1 MATDTETAP
10 APIEPTR
17 GEIDAKLA
25 ERWPWFVALGVL
37 YLVLAGVGLGAIGL
51 LSLVSVVMIAGLFL
65 VGGVGQLIHAFRCPG
80 WRSTVLHVLG
90 AALYVVAG
98 AMLLAR
104 PVFGLVT
111 LTLVVGAIIFATG
124 ITRIVIGAQH
134 RPGQGW
140 TWLVLSGVIGVLLGL
155 LILAGLPGNAIWVL
169 GLLVAIELLME
180 GWSMVLMGLSLRR
193 WKQREAAG

>member
-1 MATDTETAP
+1 MATDTDTSP

-37 YLVLAGVGLGAIGL
+37 YMLLAGVGLGAIGL
-51 LSLVSVVMIAGLFL
+51 LSLVSVVMIAALFL

-98 AMLLAR
+98 AMLLAQ

-140 TWLVLSGVIGVLLGL
+140 TWLVLSGLIGVVLGL

-169 GLLVAIELLME
+169 GLFVAIELLME
-180 GWSMVLMGLSLRR
+180 GWSMVLMGLALRR